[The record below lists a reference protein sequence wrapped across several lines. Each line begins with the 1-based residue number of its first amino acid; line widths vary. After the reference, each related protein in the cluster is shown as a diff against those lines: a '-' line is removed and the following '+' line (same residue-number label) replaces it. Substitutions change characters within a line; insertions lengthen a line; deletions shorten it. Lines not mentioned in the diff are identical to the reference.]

1 MHRELVLFEQLELT
15 SLQRAPPVSDEGGV
29 VGGVGRHTGGGWRA
43 RKRFS
48 ITANS
53 ATYKERG
60 RQREKR
66 GRKGER
72 AGKRER
78 GGERDGEV
86 CFGYLVVRN
95 Y

>member
-1 MHRELVLFEQLELT
+1 M
-15 SLQRAPPVSDEGGV
+15 SDEGGV
-29 VGGVGRHTGGGWRA
+29 AGGVGRHTGGGGRA

-53 ATYKERG
+53 ATYKESGKKKRKEG
-60 RQREKR
+60 KKR
-66 GRKGER
+66 GTSREERKR
-72 AGKRER
+72 
-78 GGERDGEV
+78 ERDGEV

>member
-1 MHRELVLFEQLELT
+1 MPFELLELT

-29 VGGVGRHTGGGWRA
+29 AGGVGRHTGGGGRA

-53 ATYKERG
+53 ATYTERG
-60 RQREKR
+60 RKREKR

-78 GGERDGEV
+78 ERDGEV